1 MEKTIISPDIRG
13 KTLLF
18 IKTTYY
24 GNNQTKQ
31 NKPTAPKRIERHI
44 LGRNPQNT
52 WDNHIGKRSAGKS
65 RPEYGKSL
73 PEYFPAGK
81 ERRNDRKHQCQYENH
96 SVRAF
101 TAGTLPVE
109 KNSRTVVFPRRFA
122 RLHRKHRF
130 STEKVNAPY
139 EPPRPEIAWRYLF
152 SKKSHSA
159 INAISIVSVCGVAI
173 TTLALV
179 CTLSVYNGFTE
190 LIGSLYSQ
198 IDPQIKITPLQGK
211 TLDTEEEAIEQIAEW
226 NEVKTFTPVIEENAL
241 CIYKDR
247 QRPVL
252 VKGVPDN
259 YTELSHIQDIVTS
272 GTFQLND
279 GRIDYVSLGISV
291 AGQLGVVANS
301 PYPVELYAPN
311 RLGKVN
317 LANPSQSFN
326 GRRIFVSSTF
336 CANQAIYDDQLAI
349 IPLSTAREMFSYT
362 TEATA
367 IELRLTPTTNEN
379 EFAKKLREHLGDAY
393 RVATHMQQN
402 DWYKWVQ
409 IEKWITF
416 LILSFI
422 LMIAT
427 FNVIGALSMLI
438 IDKKR
443 DIDTLQ
449 NLGADD
455 RLISKIFLVEGWLIS
470 AIGAGSGLILGVI
483 LCYLQQEYGI
493 LKLGSSEGVFI
504 TDAYPVKLELLDTL
518 AVTAIVLILG
528 FVTAWYP
535 AKFLRKRLLTAKQ
548 NEQ

>member
-1 MEKTIISPDIRG
+1 M
-13 KTLLF
+13 
-18 IKTTYY
+18 
-24 GNNQTKQ
+24 
-31 NKPTAPKRIERHI
+31 
-44 LGRNPQNT
+44 
-52 WDNHIGKRSAGKS
+52 S
-65 RPEYGKSL
+65 RLS
-73 PEYFPAGK
+73 
-81 ERRNDRKHQCQYENH
+81 RK
-96 SVRAF
+96 
-101 TAGTLPVE
+101 
-109 KNSRTVVFPRRFA
+109 
-122 RLHRKHRF
+122 
-130 STEKVNAPY
+130 
-139 EPPRPEIAWRYLF
+139 IAWRYLF

-173 TTLALV
+173 TTLALI

-198 IDPQIKITPLQGK
+198 IDPQIKITPQQGK
-211 TLDTEEEAIEQIAEW
+211 TIDTNDRAIEQIAEW
-226 NEVKTFTPVIEENAL
+226 PEIEVCSPVIEENAL
-241 CIYKDR
+241 CLYKER

-259 YTELSHIQDIVTS
+259 YTRLSHIQDIVS
-272 GTFQLND
+272 GGTFQLND
-279 GRIDYVSLGISV
+279 GRIDYVSLGIGV

-326 GRRIFVSSTF
+326 GRRIFVASIF
-336 CANQAIYDDQLAI
+336 CSNQAVYDDQLVI
-349 IPLSTAREMFSYT
+349 LPLSVAREMFSYT
-362 TEATA
+362 SEATA
-367 IELRLTPTTNEN
+367 IELRLTPSADEN
-379 EFAKKLREHLGDAY
+379 KVAKKLREYLGDNY
-393 RVATHMQQN
+393 RVATHIEQN
-402 DWYKWVQ
+402 EWYKWVQ

-455 RLISKIFLVEGWLIS
+455 RLISKIFLAEGWFIS
-470 AIGAGSGLILGVI
+470 AIGAGSGLILGVL
-483 LCYLQQEYGI
+483 LCYLQQEYGL
-493 LKLGSSEGVFI
+493 LKLGSSEGMFI
-504 TDAYPVKLELLDTL
+504 TDAYPVKLEFFDTL
-518 AVTAIVLILG
+518 AVTLVVLLMG

-535 AKFLRKRLLTAKQ
+535 AKFLRKRLLAAKS
-548 NEQ
+548 NRE

>member
-1 MEKTIISPDIRG
+1 M
-13 KTLLF
+13 
-18 IKTTYY
+18 
-24 GNNQTKQ
+24 
-31 NKPTAPKRIERHI
+31 
-44 LGRNPQNT
+44 
-52 WDNHIGKRSAGKS
+52 S
-65 RPEYGKSL
+65 RLS
-73 PEYFPAGK
+73 
-81 ERRNDRKHQCQYENH
+81 RK
-96 SVRAF
+96 
-101 TAGTLPVE
+101 
-109 KNSRTVVFPRRFA
+109 
-122 RLHRKHRF
+122 
-130 STEKVNAPY
+130 
-139 EPPRPEIAWRYLF
+139 IAWRYLI

-173 TTLALV
+173 TTLALI

-198 IDPQIKITPLQGK
+198 IDPQIKITPQQGK
-211 TLDTEEEAIEQIAEW
+211 TIDTNDRAIEQIAEW
-226 NEVKTFTPVIEENAL
+226 PEIEVFSPVIEENAL
-241 CIYKDR
+241 CLYKER

-259 YTELSHIQDIVTS
+259 YTRLSHIQDIVS
-272 GTFQLND
+272 GGTFQLND
-279 GRIDYVSLGISV
+279 GRIDYVSLGIGV

-326 GRRIFVSSTF
+326 GRRIFVASIF
-336 CANQAIYDDQLAI
+336 CSNQAVYDDQLVI
-349 IPLSTAREMFSYT
+349 LPLSVAREMFSYT
-362 TEATA
+362 SEATA
-367 IELRLTPTTNEN
+367 IELRLAPSADEN
-379 EFAKKLREHLGDAY
+379 KVAKKLREYLGDNY
-393 RVATHMQQN
+393 RVATHIEQN
-402 DWYKWVQ
+402 EWYKWVQ

-455 RLISKIFLVEGWLIS
+455 RLISKIFLAEGWFIS
-470 AIGAGSGLILGVI
+470 AIGAGSGLILGVL
-483 LCYLQQEYGI
+483 LCYLQQEYGL
-493 LKLGSSEGVFI
+493 LKLGSSEGMFI
-504 TDAYPVKLELLDTL
+504 TDAYPVKLEFFDTL
-518 AVTAIVLILG
+518 AVTLVVLLMG

-535 AKFLRKRLLTAKQ
+535 AKFLRKRLLAAKS
-548 NEQ
+548 NRE

>member
-1 MEKTIISPDIRG
+1 M
-13 KTLLF
+13 
-18 IKTTYY
+18 
-24 GNNQTKQ
+24 
-31 NKPTAPKRIERHI
+31 
-44 LGRNPQNT
+44 
-52 WDNHIGKRSAGKS
+52 S
-65 RPEYGKSL
+65 RLS
-73 PEYFPAGK
+73 
-81 ERRNDRKHQCQYENH
+81 RK
-96 SVRAF
+96 
-101 TAGTLPVE
+101 
-109 KNSRTVVFPRRFA
+109 
-122 RLHRKHRF
+122 
-130 STEKVNAPY
+130 
-139 EPPRPEIAWRYLF
+139 IAWRYLF

-179 CTLSVYNGFTE
+179 CTLSVYNGFTQ

-211 TLDTEEEAIEQIAEW
+211 TLDTEENAIRQIAEW
-226 NEVKTFTPVIEENAL
+226 PEVETFSPVIEENAL
-241 CIYKDR
+241 CIYKER

-259 YTELSHIQDIVTS
+259 YTRLSHIQDIITS
-272 GTFQLND
+272 GSFLLND
-279 GRIDYVSLGISV
+279 GRIDYVTLGIGV
-291 AGQLGVVANS
+291 ASQLGVVANS

-311 RLGKVN
+311 RLGRVN

-326 GRRIFVSSTF
+326 GRRIFVASTF
-336 CANQAIYDDQLAI
+336 CSNQAIYDDQI
-349 IPLSTAREMFSYT
+349 VIVPLSVARKMFSYT
-362 TEATA
+362 REATA
-367 IELRLTPTTNEN
+367 IELRLTPSADEQ
-379 EFAKKLREHLGDAY
+379 AIAQKLKSHLGDNY
-393 RVATHMQQN
+393 RVATRIEQN
-402 DWYKWVQ
+402 EWYKWVQ

-455 RLISKIFLVEGWLIS
+455 RLISKIFLAEGWLIS

-483 LCYLQQEYGI
+483 LCYLQQEYGL
-493 LKLGSSEGVFI
+493 LKLGSSEGIFI
-504 TDAYPVKLELLDTL
+504 TDAYPVRLELFDTV
-518 AVTAIVLILG
+518 AVTLVVLLMG

-535 AKFLRKRLLTAKQ
+535 AKFLRKRLLAAKS
-548 NEQ
+548 NRE

>member
-1 MEKTIISPDIRG
+1 M
-13 KTLLF
+13 
-18 IKTTYY
+18 
-24 GNNQTKQ
+24 
-31 NKPTAPKRIERHI
+31 
-44 LGRNPQNT
+44 
-52 WDNHIGKRSAGKS
+52 S
-65 RPEYGKSL
+65 RLS
-73 PEYFPAGK
+73 
-81 ERRNDRKHQCQYENH
+81 RK
-96 SVRAF
+96 
-101 TAGTLPVE
+101 
-109 KNSRTVVFPRRFA
+109 
-122 RLHRKHRF
+122 
-130 STEKVNAPY
+130 
-139 EPPRPEIAWRYLF
+139 IAWRYLF

-173 TTLALV
+173 TTLALI

-198 IDPQIKITPLQGK
+198 IDPQIKITPQQGK
-211 TLDTEEEAIEQIAEW
+211 TIDTNDRAIEQIAEW
-226 NEVKTFTPVIEENAL
+226 PEIEVCSPVIEENAL
-241 CIYKDR
+241 CLYKER

-259 YTELSHIQDIVTS
+259 YTRLSHIQDIVS
-272 GTFQLND
+272 GGTFQLND
-279 GRIDYVSLGISV
+279 GRIDYVSLGIGV

-326 GRRIFVSSTF
+326 GRRIFVASIF
-336 CANQAIYDDQLAI
+336 CSNQAVYDDQLVI
-349 IPLSTAREMFSYT
+349 LPLSVACEMFSYT
-362 TEATA
+362 SEGTA
-367 IELRLTPTTNEN
+367 VELRLSPPADEN
-379 EFAKKLREHLGDAY
+379 KVAKKLREYLGDNY
-393 RVATHMQQN
+393 RVATHIEQN
-402 DWYKWVQ
+402 EWYKWVQ

-455 RLISKIFLVEGWLIS
+455 RLISKIFLAEGWFIS
-470 AIGAGSGLILGVI
+470 AIGAGSGLILGVL
-483 LCYLQQEYGI
+483 LCYLQQEYGL
-493 LKLGSSEGVFI
+493 LKLGSSEGMFI
-504 TDAYPVKLELLDTL
+504 TDAYPVKLEFFDTL
-518 AVTAIVLILG
+518 AVTLVVLLMG

-535 AKFLRKRLLTAKQ
+535 AKFLRKRLLAAKS
-548 NEQ
+548 NRE

>member
-1 MEKTIISPDIRG
+1 MNR
-13 KTLLF
+13 L
-18 IKTTYY
+18 
-24 GNNQTKQ
+24 
-31 NKPTAPKRIERHI
+31 A
-44 LGRNPQNT
+44 
-52 WDNHIGKRSAGKS
+52 
-65 RPEYGKSL
+65 
-73 PEYFPAGK
+73 
-81 ERRNDRKHQCQYENH
+81 RK
-96 SVRAF
+96 
-101 TAGTLPVE
+101 
-109 KNSRTVVFPRRFA
+109 
-122 RLHRKHRF
+122 
-130 STEKVNAPY
+130 
-139 EPPRPEIAWRYLF
+139 IAWRYLF

-279 GRIDYVSLGISV
+279 GRIDYVSLGIGV

-301 PYPVELYAPN
+301 PYPVELYVPN

-336 CANQAIYDDQLAI
+336 CANQAIYDDQLAV
-349 IPLSTAREMFSYT
+349 IPLSIAREMFSYT

-367 IELRLTPTTNEN
+367 IELRLTPTTDEN

-393 RVATHMQQN
+393 RVATHIQQN

-455 RLISKIFLVEGWLIS
+455 RLISKIFLVEVAHFGYRGWFGTHLGSHTLLSTTRIWNTE
-470 AIGAGSGLILGVI
+470 IGQFRRRVYYRRLSGEAGTPRHAGSHSHRPHF
-483 LCYLQQEYGI
+483 GI
-493 LKLGSSEGVFI
+493 CDRLVSGQISEKKTSDSQTKRTITYHPPSRHVTRPISSYDE
-504 TDAYPVKLELLDTL
+504 TEK
-518 AVTAIVLILG
+518 
-528 FVTAWYP
+528 
-535 AKFLRKRLLTAKQ
+535 
-548 NEQ
+548 

>member
-1 MEKTIISPDIRG
+1 M
-13 KTLLF
+13 
-18 IKTTYY
+18 
-24 GNNQTKQ
+24 
-31 NKPTAPKRIERHI
+31 
-44 LGRNPQNT
+44 
-52 WDNHIGKRSAGKS
+52 S
-65 RPEYGKSL
+65 RLS
-73 PEYFPAGK
+73 
-81 ERRNDRKHQCQYENH
+81 RK
-96 SVRAF
+96 
-101 TAGTLPVE
+101 
-109 KNSRTVVFPRRFA
+109 
-122 RLHRKHRF
+122 
-130 STEKVNAPY
+130 
-139 EPPRPEIAWRYLF
+139 IAWRYLF

-179 CTLSVYNGFTE
+179 CTLSVYNGFTQ

-211 TLDTEEEAIEQIAEW
+211 TLDTEENAIRQIAEW
-226 NEVKTFTPVIEENAL
+226 PEVETFSPVIEENAL
-241 CIYKDR
+241 CIYKER

-259 YTELSHIQDIVTS
+259 YTRLSHIQDIITS
-272 GTFQLND
+272 GSFLLND
-279 GRIDYVSLGISV
+279 GRIDYVTLGIGV
-291 AGQLGVVANS
+291 ASQLGVVANS

-311 RLGKVN
+311 RLGRVN

-326 GRRIFVSSTF
+326 GRRIFVASTF
-336 CANQAIYDDQLAI
+336 CSNQAIYDDQI
-349 IPLSTAREMFSYT
+349 VIVPLSVARETFSYT
-362 TEATA
+362 REATA
-367 IELRLTPTTNEN
+367 IELRLTPS
-379 EFAKKLREHLGDAY
+379 ADKQAIAQKLKSHLGDNY
-393 RVATHMQQN
+393 RVATRIEQN
-402 DWYKWVQ
+402 EWYKWVQ

-455 RLISKIFLVEGWLIS
+455 RLISKIFLAEGWLIS

-483 LCYLQQEYGI
+483 LCYLQQEYGL
-493 LKLGSSEGVFI
+493 LKLGSSEGIFI
-504 TDAYPVKLELLDTL
+504 TDAYPVRLELFDTV
-518 AVTAIVLILG
+518 AVTLVVLLMG

-535 AKFLRKRLLTAKQ
+535 AKFLRKRLLAAKS
-548 NEQ
+548 NRE

>member
-1 MEKTIISPDIRG
+1 
-13 KTLLF
+13 
-18 IKTTYY
+18 
-24 GNNQTKQ
+24 
-31 NKPTAPKRIERHI
+31 
-44 LGRNPQNT
+44 
-52 WDNHIGKRSAGKS
+52 
-65 RPEYGKSL
+65 
-73 PEYFPAGK
+73 
-81 ERRNDRKHQCQYENH
+81 
-96 SVRAF
+96 
-101 TAGTLPVE
+101 
-109 KNSRTVVFPRRFA
+109 
-122 RLHRKHRF
+122 
-130 STEKVNAPY
+130 
-139 EPPRPEIAWRYLF
+139 
-152 SKKSHSA
+152 
-159 INAISIVSVCGVAI
+159 
-173 TTLALV
+173 
-179 CTLSVYNGFTE
+179 
-190 LIGSLYSQ
+190 
-198 IDPQIKITPLQGK
+198 
-211 TLDTEEEAIEQIAEW
+211 
-226 NEVKTFTPVIEENAL
+226 
-241 CIYKDR
+241 
-247 QRPVL
+247 
-252 VKGVPDN
+252 
-259 YTELSHIQDIVTS
+259 
-272 GTFQLND
+272 
-279 GRIDYVSLGISV
+279 
-291 AGQLGVVANS
+291 
-301 PYPVELYAPN
+301 
-311 RLGKVN
+311 
-317 LANPSQSFN
+317 
-326 GRRIFVSSTF
+326 
-336 CANQAIYDDQLAI
+336 
-349 IPLSTAREMFSYT
+349 MFSYT

-393 RVATHMQQN
+393 SGGDPHAQN

>member
-1 MEKTIISPDIRG
+1 M
-13 KTLLF
+13 
-18 IKTTYY
+18 
-24 GNNQTKQ
+24 
-31 NKPTAPKRIERHI
+31 
-44 LGRNPQNT
+44 
-52 WDNHIGKRSAGKS
+52 S
-65 RPEYGKSL
+65 RLS
-73 PEYFPAGK
+73 
-81 ERRNDRKHQCQYENH
+81 RK
-96 SVRAF
+96 
-101 TAGTLPVE
+101 
-109 KNSRTVVFPRRFA
+109 
-122 RLHRKHRF
+122 
-130 STEKVNAPY
+130 
-139 EPPRPEIAWRYLF
+139 IAWRYLF

-179 CTLSVYNGFTE
+179 CTLSVYNGFTQ

-211 TLDTEEEAIEQIAEW
+211 TLDTEENAIRQIAEW
-226 NEVKTFTPVIEENAL
+226 PEVETFSPVIEENAL
-241 CIYKDR
+241 CIYKER

-259 YTELSHIQDIVTS
+259 YTRLSHIQDIITS
-272 GTFQLND
+272 GSFLLND
-279 GRIDYVSLGISV
+279 GRIDYVTLGIGV
-291 AGQLGVVANS
+291 ASQLGVVANS

-311 RLGKVN
+311 RLGRVN

-326 GRRIFVSSTF
+326 GRRIFVASTF
-336 CANQAIYDDQLAI
+336 CSNQAIYDDQI
-349 IPLSTAREMFSYT
+349 VIVPLSVAREMFSYT
-362 TEATA
+362 REATA
-367 IELRLTPTTNEN
+367 IELRLAPSADEQAIT
-379 EFAKKLREHLGDAY
+379 KKLKSHLGDNY
-393 RVATHMQQN
+393 RVATRIEQN
-402 DWYKWVQ
+402 EWYKWVQ

-455 RLISKIFLVEGWLIS
+455 RLISKIFLAEGWLIS

-483 LCYLQQEYGI
+483 LCYLQQEYGL
-493 LKLGSSEGVFI
+493 LKLGSSEGIFI
-504 TDAYPVKLELLDTL
+504 TDAYPVRLELFDTV
-518 AVTAIVLILG
+518 AVTLVVLLMG

-535 AKFLRKRLLTAKQ
+535 AKFLRKRLLAAKS
-548 NEQ
+548 NRE

>member
-1 MEKTIISPDIRG
+1 M
-13 KTLLF
+13 
-18 IKTTYY
+18 TT
-24 GNNQTKQ
+24 
-31 NKPTAPKRIERHI
+31 R
-44 LGRNPQNT
+44 
-52 WDNHIGKRSAGKS
+52 
-65 RPEYGKSL
+65 
-73 PEYFPAGK
+73 
-81 ERRNDRKHQCQYENH
+81 
-96 SVRAF
+96 
-101 TAGTLPVE
+101 
-109 KNSRTVVFPRRFA
+109 
-122 RLHRKHRF
+122 
-130 STEKVNAPY
+130 
-139 EPPRPEIAWRYLF
+139 
-152 SKKSHSA
+152 
-159 INAISIVSVCGVAI
+159 
-173 TTLALV
+173 
-179 CTLSVYNGFTE
+179 
-190 LIGSLYSQ
+190 
-198 IDPQIKITPLQGK
+198 
-211 TLDTEEEAIEQIAEW
+211 
-226 NEVKTFTPVIEENAL
+226 
-241 CIYKDR
+241 
-247 QRPVL
+247 
-252 VKGVPDN
+252 
-259 YTELSHIQDIVTS
+259 
-272 GTFQLND
+272 
-279 GRIDYVSLGISV
+279 
-291 AGQLGVVANS
+291 
-301 PYPVELYAPN
+301 
-311 RLGKVN
+311 
-317 LANPSQSFN
+317 
-326 GRRIFVSSTF
+326 
-336 CANQAIYDDQLAI
+336 LAI

>member
-1 MEKTIISPDIRG
+1 MNR
-13 KTLLF
+13 L
-18 IKTTYY
+18 
-24 GNNQTKQ
+24 
-31 NKPTAPKRIERHI
+31 A
-44 LGRNPQNT
+44 
-52 WDNHIGKRSAGKS
+52 
-65 RPEYGKSL
+65 
-73 PEYFPAGK
+73 
-81 ERRNDRKHQCQYENH
+81 RK
-96 SVRAF
+96 
-101 TAGTLPVE
+101 
-109 KNSRTVVFPRRFA
+109 
-122 RLHRKHRF
+122 
-130 STEKVNAPY
+130 
-139 EPPRPEIAWRYLF
+139 IAWRYLF

-211 TLDTEEEAIEQIAEW
+211 TLNTEEEAIEQIAEW

-259 YTELSHIQDIVTS
+259 YTELSHIQDIVTR

-279 GRIDYVSLGISV
+279 GRIDYVSLGIGV

>member
-1 MEKTIISPDIRG
+1 M
-13 KTLLF
+13 
-18 IKTTYY
+18 
-24 GNNQTKQ
+24 
-31 NKPTAPKRIERHI
+31 
-44 LGRNPQNT
+44 
-52 WDNHIGKRSAGKS
+52 S
-65 RPEYGKSL
+65 RLS
-73 PEYFPAGK
+73 
-81 ERRNDRKHQCQYENH
+81 RK
-96 SVRAF
+96 
-101 TAGTLPVE
+101 
-109 KNSRTVVFPRRFA
+109 
-122 RLHRKHRF
+122 
-130 STEKVNAPY
+130 
-139 EPPRPEIAWRYLF
+139 IAWRYLF

-173 TTLALV
+173 TTLALI

-198 IDPQIKITPLQGK
+198 IDPQIKITPQQGK
-211 TLDTEEEAIEQIAEW
+211 TIDTNDRAIEQIAEW
-226 NEVKTFTPVIEENAL
+226 PEIEVCSPVIEENAL
-241 CIYKDR
+241 CLYKER

-259 YTELSHIQDIVTS
+259 YTRLSHIQDIVS
-272 GTFQLND
+272 GGTFQLND
-279 GRIDYVSLGISV
+279 GRIDYVSLGIGV

-326 GRRIFVSSTF
+326 GRRIFVASIF
-336 CANQAIYDDQLAI
+336 CSNQAVYDDQLAI
-349 IPLSTAREMFSYT
+349 LPLSVAREMFSYT
-362 TEATA
+362 SEATA
-367 IELRLTPTTNEN
+367 IELQLAPSADEN
-379 EFAKKLREHLGDAY
+379 KVAKKLREYLGDNY
-393 RVATHMQQN
+393 RVATHIEQN
-402 DWYKWVQ
+402 EWYKWVQ

-455 RLISKIFLVEGWLIS
+455 RLISKIFLAEGWFIS
-470 AIGAGSGLILGVI
+470 AIGAGSGLILGVL
-483 LCYLQQEYGI
+483 LCYLQQEYGL
-493 LKLGSSEGVFI
+493 LKLGSSEGMFI
-504 TDAYPVKLELLDTL
+504 TDAYPVKLEFFDTL
-518 AVTAIVLILG
+518 AVTLVVLLMG

-535 AKFLRKRLLTAKQ
+535 AKFLRKRLLAAKS
-548 NEQ
+548 NRE

>member
-1 MEKTIISPDIRG
+1 M
-13 KTLLF
+13 
-18 IKTTYY
+18 
-24 GNNQTKQ
+24 
-31 NKPTAPKRIERHI
+31 
-44 LGRNPQNT
+44 
-52 WDNHIGKRSAGKS
+52 S
-65 RPEYGKSL
+65 RLS
-73 PEYFPAGK
+73 
-81 ERRNDRKHQCQYENH
+81 RK
-96 SVRAF
+96 
-101 TAGTLPVE
+101 
-109 KNSRTVVFPRRFA
+109 
-122 RLHRKHRF
+122 
-130 STEKVNAPY
+130 
-139 EPPRPEIAWRYLF
+139 IAWRYLF

-173 TTLALV
+173 TTLALI

-198 IDPQIKITPLQGK
+198 IDPQIKITPQQGK
-211 TLDTEEEAIEQIAEW
+211 TIDTNDRAIEQIAEW
-226 NEVKTFTPVIEENAL
+226 PEIEVCSPVIEENAL
-241 CIYKDR
+241 CLYKER

-259 YTELSHIQDIVTS
+259 YTRLSHIQDIVS
-272 GTFQLND
+272 GGTFQLND
-279 GRIDYVSLGISV
+279 GRIDYVSLGIGV

-326 GRRIFVSSTF
+326 GRRIFVASIF
-336 CANQAIYDDQLAI
+336 CSNQAVYDDQLVI
-349 IPLSTAREMFSYT
+349 LPLSVAREMFSYT
-362 TEATA
+362 SEATA
-367 IELRLTPTTNEN
+367 IELQLAPSADEN
-379 EFAKKLREHLGDAY
+379 KVAKKLREYLGDNY
-393 RVATHMQQN
+393 RVATHIEQN
-402 DWYKWVQ
+402 EWYKWVQ

-455 RLISKIFLVEGWLIS
+455 RLISKIFLAEGWFIS
-470 AIGAGSGLILGVI
+470 AIGAGSGLILGVL
-483 LCYLQQEYGI
+483 LCYLQQEYGL
-493 LKLGSSEGVFI
+493 LKLGSSEGMFI
-504 TDAYPVKLELLDTL
+504 TDAYPVKLEFFDTL
-518 AVTAIVLILG
+518 AVTLVVLLMG

-535 AKFLRKRLLTAKQ
+535 AKFLRKRLLAAKS
-548 NEQ
+548 NRE